1 MEHEKISF
9 WKKQKL
15 FWEFEYR
22 YYARNFVLGVRNL
35 IKWGPVIW
43 KDRDWDDTFL
53 FEIIKFK
60 ISKMAESHGKVLPY
74 QGFERNIEIMNTIV
88 RLIDKFQSEHYL
100 HEYFSYVDDEYT
112 FEKIEG
118 SNDYEMK
125 IKNLRDDLD
134 QYLTKYPLL
143 KKRAVNHEIYKGQP
157 SSTRLAMAMGFVQ
170 HERAKRLIFE
180 LLNRNVDKWWD

>member
-1 MEHEKISF
+1 MEHKKLSF
-9 WKKQKL
+9 WGKLRL
-15 FWEFEYR
+15 FWQFEYR
-22 YYARNFVLGVRNL
+22 YYPQNFVRGIKNL

-60 ISKMAESHGKVLPY
+60 ISNIASTHGKILPHL
-74 QGFERNIEIMNTIV
+74 GAERNVEIMNTIV

-100 HEYFSYVDDEYT
+100 HEYYTYVDDEFT
-112 FEKIEG
+112 FVKIEG
-118 SNDYEMK
+118 SDDYEMK

-134 QYLTKYPLL
+134 EYFTKYPLL
-143 KKRAVNHEIYKGQP
+143 KNRATKHKIYQSNP
-157 SSTRLAMAMGFVQ
+157 SSVRLAMAMGFVQ

-180 LLNRNVDKWWD
+180 LLNRHVDKWWE

>member
-22 YYARNFVLGVRNL
+22 YYARNFILGIKNL

-118 SNDYEMK
+118 SDDYEMK

-134 QYLTKYPLL
+134 QYFAKYPLL
-143 KKRAVNHEIYKGQP
+143 KKRALNHKMYKGK
-157 SSTRLAMAMGFVQ
+157 SSSVSLAMAMGFVQ
-170 HERAKRLIFE
+170 HERSKRLIFE
-180 LLNRNVDKWWD
+180 LLNRHIDKWWE

>member
-1 MEHEKISF
+1 
-9 WKKQKL
+9 
-15 FWEFEYR
+15 
-22 YYARNFVLGVRNL
+22 
-35 IKWGPVIW
+35 
-43 KDRDWDDTFL
+43 
-53 FEIIKFK
+53 
-60 ISKMAESHGKVLPY
+60 
-74 QGFERNIEIMNTIV
+74 MNAIV

-112 FEKIEG
+112 FVKIEG
-118 SNDYEMK
+118 SDDYEME

-134 QYLTKYPLL
+134 QYFAKYPLL

-180 LLNRNVDKWWD
+180 LLNRNVDKWWE

>member
-35 IKWGPVIW
+35 IKWGPLIW

-74 QGFERNIEIMNTIV
+74 QGFERNVEIMNTIV
-88 RLIDKFQSEHYL
+88 RLIDKFQSEEYL

-112 FEKIEG
+112 FEKIG
-118 SNDYEMK
+118 GTDYFEMK
-125 IKNLRDDLD
+125 IENLRDDLD
-134 QYLTKYPLL
+134 LYFEKYPLL
-143 KKRAVNHEIYKGQP
+143 KRRSVNHKIYTGQP

-180 LLNRNVDKWWD
+180 LLNRHVEKWWE